1 MSQETAMSAPRINR
15 REFLKV
21 AGLASAGLL
30 GGGVLKP
37 IAALGLEH
45 TQGPYDGGAWIPSC
59 CNMCG
64 GQTGILC
71 QVVEGRLVRIKP
83 NDDNPNGFS
92 NISDDFF
99 ANAQKE
105 GAVICPKGNAGIMA
119 LYDPDRLKVP
129 LRRTH
134 PQKGIGTDPRWKAIS
149 WEEAYTEIVAR
160 LKVLKDAGEAH
171 KLLWFSEDHSFT
183 HIQSDFCKLFGTP
196 NYSMHSN
203 TCDAGRK
210 ASFKILM
217 GDERPLID
225 PLNSKYMLIFGWN
238 PLSATKWAHL
248 PRIFTRGIER
258 GARLVVVDPNLSY
271 TASKAHE
278 WVPIRPG
285 TDGALALAMA
295 HVILR
300 DHLQDQAFIDKW
312 VTGFERFKEYVKDKT
327 PQWAE
332 GVTTVPAQRIERLS
346 HEFATAKPA
355 LVDVWSGTHHTNGA
369 YTGWAIGALV
379 AITGN
384 VEKPGTL
391 VLPEKKGNKHIEV
404 EADET
409 AKGAF
414 KQPRLDGGKEKWP
427 YFHKSGVYTEIVN
440 RILDGKGPYMP
451 KMAMIVF
458 QNLLMSVVG
467 TKNAEAALKKLE
479 FVVVV
484 DTMMSETAQFADI
497 VIPGT
502 TYLERYDLNTHWVT
516 WPVLGLRQ
524 PVVKPLFGQPA
535 EYEFVCEL
543 GRRLGLKEG
552 NGNDPFWMGRMSGQR
567 VEDKAKWYEEFLS
580 KELKEGEP
588 KITLEELKALPGATW
603 VSKKGTRYN
612 KHLDP
617 IPAEKLADAIVEGN
631 LVFSKKKDGSKDKPI
646 GMVRPDGTAVR
657 GFFTPSGRL
666 ELYAAKHNGK
676 KDANGNPLNPLPV
689 YEPREWQ
696 PSAEY
701 PLFLINWKEASQT
714 HSRTQNNAFLA
725 ELKSTDGLR
734 INAKTAAKLGIRSG
748 DWVWVESP
756 YGKVKM
762 KAELTE
768 GIHPEVVG
776 TQHGW
781 GHWAL
786 GRIAKG
792 RGAHTGFLAQTK
804 ADALSGQS
812 LNKEICVKLSKV

>member
-1 MSQETAMSAPRINR
+1 MPRELNR
-15 REFLKV
+15 REFLKRTGAASV
-21 AGLASAGLL
+21 ALTSLPALLQAASAAAAEAAEPTGPLAE
-30 GGGVLKP
+30 GGW
-37 IAALGLEH
+37 IA
-45 TQGPYDGGAWIPSC
+45 SC

-71 QVVEGRLVRIKP
+71 QVVNSRLVRIKP
-83 NDDNPNGFS
+83 NSFNPGGFS
-92 NISDDFF
+92 NVSEDFF
-99 ANAQKE
+99 ANAATE
-105 GAVICPKGNAGIMA
+105 GAVMCPKGNAGIMA
-119 LYDPDRLKVP
+119 LYDPDRLKQP
-129 LRRTH
+129 LRRTN
-134 PQKGIGTDPRWKAIS
+134 PEKGIGVDPGWKTIS
-149 WEEAYTEIVAR
+149 WEEAYDEIANR
-160 LKVLKDAGEAH
+160 LKALKDSGEAH

-183 HIQSDFCKLFGTP
+183 HVQGDFCKLFGTP
-196 NYSMHSN
+196 NYNMHSN
-203 TCDAGRK
+203 LCDVGRK

-225 PLNSKYMLIFGWN
+225 ALNSKFMLIFGWN
-238 PLSATKWAHL
+238 PLSATKFAHL
-248 PRIFTRGIER
+248 PRIITRGIER
-258 GARLVVVDPNLSY
+258 GATLVVVDPNFSY
-271 TASKAHE
+271 TASKANE
-278 WVPIRPG
+278 WVPIRPA
-285 TDGALALAMA
+285 TDGALSLAMA

-300 DHLQDQAFIDKW
+300 DGLQDQAFIDEW
-312 VTGFERFKEYVKDKT
+312 VTGFDQFKAYVKDKT

-332 GVTTVPAQRIERLS
+332 AITTVPAKQTERLAR
-346 HEFATAKPA
+346 EFATTKPA
-355 LVDVWSGTHHTNGA
+355 LVDVWSGTHHTNGVYA
-369 YTGWAIGALV
+369 GWAIGALA

-391 VLPEKKGNKHIEV
+391 VIPVKKGNKHIEV
-404 EADET
+404 EPDDT
-409 AKGAF
+409 AKTTL
-414 KQPRLDGGKEKWP
+414 KQPRLDGGKDKWP
-427 YFHKSGVYTEIVN
+427 YFHGSGVYTEIIT
-440 RILDGKGPYMP
+440 RTLDGTGPYQP
-451 KMAMIVF
+451 RMAVVVF

-467 TKNAEAALKKLE
+467 PKNVEEALKKLE

-484 DTMMSETAQFADI
+484 DTMLSETAEFADI

-516 WPVLGLRQ
+516 WPALGLRQ

-543 GRRLGLKEG
+543 GRRLGLKEA
-552 NGNDPFWMGRMSGQR
+552 NGEEFFWTGHMSHER
-567 VEDKAKWYEEFLS
+567 LADKTRWYEELLS

-612 KHLDP
+612 KHLDAIAP
-617 IPAEKLADAIVEGN
+617 EKLAESLVEDG
-631 LVFSKKKDGSKDKPI
+631 LVFSKKKDGSKDKQI
-646 GMVRPDGTAVR
+646 GMLRADGTAVR
-657 GFFTPSGRL
+657 GFFTPSGTL
-666 ELYAAKHNGK
+666 ELYSRKHETK
-676 KDANGNPLNPLPV
+676 KDAEGRLLSPLPV

-696 PSAEY
+696 PTSEY

-725 ELKSTDGLR
+725 ELKVTDGLR
-734 INAKTAAKLGIRSG
+734 INTKTAATLGIRAG

-756 YGKVKM
+756 HGKVKM
-762 KAELTE
+762 QAELTE

-804 ADALSGQS
+804 ACPISGQS
-812 LNKEICVKLSKV
+812 LNKEICVRLSKA